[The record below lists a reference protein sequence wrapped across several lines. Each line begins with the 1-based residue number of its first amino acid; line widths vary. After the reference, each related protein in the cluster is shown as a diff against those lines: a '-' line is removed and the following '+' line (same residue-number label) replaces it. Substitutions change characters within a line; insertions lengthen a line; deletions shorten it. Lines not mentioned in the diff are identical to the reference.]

1 MQDDALELIDGEKE
15 TESAKCWDKE
25 KKMTE
30 KSRCEFGFVCRC
42 VCVFCEGEL
51 LYNPEG
57 TSLSSPSNT
66 TETENGR

>member
-42 VCVFCEGEL
+42 VCVL
-51 LYNPEG
+51 
-57 TSLSSPSNT
+57 
-66 TETENGR
+66 